1 MRAIEIDN
9 LSLVFGGSPVKIVAA
24 VSKREI
30 LTFYCGLSD
39 LV

>member
-1 MRAIEIDN
+1 MREIDN

-30 LTFYCGLSD
+30 LSFYL
-39 LV
+39 

>member
-1 MRAIEIDN
+1 MRESEIDN
-9 LSLVFGGSPVKIVAA
+9 LSLVFGSSPVKIVAA

-39 LV
+39 LA